1 VDEERLVGGNTH
13 EEIVRIGDTVRRPTG
28 SWTPGVHALL
38 RHLASVGY
46 DGAPTLL
53 GFDEQGREILSFVSG
68 TVVWPGHFSLVQTD
82 EALAQVAAS
91 IRRYHDAAADF
102 RFDRFAW
109 SDRGADPRGPSE
121 VLCHNDLAPWNLVRS
136 ERGQW
141 TFIDWDLAAP
151 GRLAWDL
158 AWALLSFTP
167 LMPHST
173 LTDSQTRHR
182 LTVFCNAYGTT
193 LPNDLLTVAIE
204 RCAYEAELIERRGK
218 DGVEPYARLLAE
230 GHAAIWRSAEAHVAA
245 QHLQW
250 QPALS

>member
-1 VDEERLVGGNTH
+1 M
-13 EEIVRIGDTVRRPTG
+13 
-28 SWTPGVHALL
+28 
-38 RHLASVGY
+38 
-46 DGAPTLL
+46 
-53 GFDEQGREILSFVSG
+53 
-68 TVVWPGHFSLVQTD
+68 VWPGHFSLVQTD

-102 RFDRFAW
+102 RFDGFAW

-167 LMPHST
+167 LLPHST
-173 LTDSQTRHR
+173 LTDAQTRHR
-182 LTVFCNAYGTT
+182 LTVFYNAYGTP
-193 LPNDLLTVAIE
+193 LPNDLIGVAIE
-204 RCAYEAELIERRGK
+204 RCAHEAEQIEQRGK
-218 DGVEPYARLLAE
+218 AGVEPYARLLAE
-230 GHAAIWRSAEAHVAA
+230 GHAAIWRSARLTLPRSTCSGNPLCPDPFRAAVAREHSPDEIVCTA
-245 QHLQW
+245 DVSCL
-250 QPALS
+250 PGCR